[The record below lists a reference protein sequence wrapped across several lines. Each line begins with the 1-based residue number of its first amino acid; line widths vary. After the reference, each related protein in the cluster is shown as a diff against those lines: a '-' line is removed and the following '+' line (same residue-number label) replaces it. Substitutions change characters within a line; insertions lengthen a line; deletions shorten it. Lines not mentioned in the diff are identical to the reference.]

1 MSLQTAIDGSG
12 QKTRCDVVEQENGN
26 GAAKVFLTAPKDLQG
41 TAFYE
46 RLLGRLT
53 DRYGKDAVAADRD
66 LFTGTADWRE
76 RWKEVYGQAR
86 LLYVLVREDG
96 TVGLGVWKQTRFL
109 LKHGVPALAVLE
121 GAEDMEHEDI
131 SLTRLKR
138 MDDEG
143 REDLV
148 RFAVVGVQG
157 GSL

>member
-1 MSLQTAIDGSG
+1 MAIAVEERSEVVG
-12 QKTRCDVVEQENGN
+12 QESGN

-66 LFTGTADWRE
+66 LFSGTADWRE
-76 RWKEVYGQAR
+76 RWKDVYGQAR

-109 LKHGVPALAVLE
+109 LGRGVPAIAVVE
-121 GAEDMEHEDI
+121 GAEDEELGEI
-131 SLTRLKR
+131 RLTRLGRK
-138 MDDEG
+138 DDEG
-143 REDLV
+143 RDDLV
-148 RFAVVGVQG
+148 RFASVGVSAGASG
-157 GSL
+157 GSP